1 MMSGK
6 QISIFVFILVLLCGC
21 GGQGP
26 QRPSQ
31 RKGETPQHDST
42 QLALLQLNKD
52 LAESAD
58 KQLLQLVQTQDE
70 SYALYE
76 GGAWI
81 TILDRGDTDS
91 PTPQRGEEWVIH
103 MQVYDLNGKRL
114 KDSEGTYTIGKQEL
128 PIAIEFSIREW
139 HRGCRIRMFVPWY
152 SAFGM
157 QGTNDIPPYENVMIE
172 LELK

>member
-1 MMSGK
+1 MRSARLIIGIGLALL
-6 QISIFVFILVLLCGC
+6 ISCSH
-21 GGQGP
+21 QPP

-31 RKGETPQHDST
+31 RKGETPQPDST

-76 GGAWI
+76 GGAWV
-81 TILDRGDTDS
+81 TVLDQGDTDS
-91 PTPQRGEEWVIH
+91 PTPRQGEKRVIH
-103 MQVYDLNGKRL
+103 MKVYDLNGHL
-114 KDSEGTYTIGKQEL
+114 LQDSEGTYTIGKYEL
-128 PIAIEFSIREW
+128 PVAVDLNIGEW
-139 HRGCRIRMFVPWY
+139 HQGTRIKMFAPWY

-157 QGTNDIPPYENVMIE
+157 QGTKEIPPYENVMIE

>member
-1 MMSGK
+1 MRKAQCIIGLC
-6 QISIFVFILVLLCGC
+6 LVLLVGC
-21 GGQGP
+21 GHQAP

-31 RKGETPQHDST
+31 RKGEAPQVDSA
-42 QLALLQLNKD
+42 QLALMQVNKD
-52 LAESAD
+52 LAVAAD
-58 KQLLQLVQTQDE
+58 KQLLQLAQAQDE
-70 SYALYE
+70 PYALYE

-152 SAFGM
+152 TAFGM